1 MGNEVKKVGLFVPA
15 WWPCSFFEEQQA
27 IYADEYEIYNIFGS
41 CRWIPQK
48 EQLRRLLM
56 FDLSN
61 RLESRVDGSRAK
73 VEIQCAKY
81 NSIPR
86 FARAISRM
94 SERVGQLVLMMTMG
108 KMPNFI
114 YIQSISEVA
123 ILVVEWA
130 KKKGVKIILAEHVL
144 YIRHE
149 VNYITR
155 RKEQLYSLADQVLCV
170 SNYLYRNLLTNG
182 FKMKS
187 VSIVGNL
194 VNEHGI
200 PTQWKDL
207 RKNGRI
213 MFVATHLADKDIA
226 TLFDVAARM
235 KEKELKIDIF
245 GLEGSELYARNE
257 TIAQHISNIGLLD
270 VITIKGKL
278 SHDIL
283 LEKYSQYSVL
293 LSTSISETF
302 GLAVAEA
309 IAHGTP
315 VVCTDSGGIHDF
327 VNEKNGIVVP
337 IKDANRISEAIL
349 EAIHIPYEYEKMSQ
363 FIIHKYGIDS
373 YKKTNYHYLGVHGD

>member
-1 MGNEVKKVGLFVPA
+1 MKKRKGNILFIPA
-15 WWPCSFFEEQQA
+15 WYPCSFFEEQQKV
-27 IYADEYEIYNIFGS
+27 YTDNYNIYNLLGS
-41 CRWIPQK
+41 CSWLSKKTQIRQLIALKRASCVNVNIK
-48 EQLRRLLM
+48 ENCCSA
-56 FDLSN
+56 DIS
-61 RLESRVDGSRAK
+61 
-73 VEIQCAKY
+73 CPKY
-81 NSIPR
+81 NSP
-86 FARAISRM
+86 AITDKAIRTVSNKLGCIL
-94 SERVGQLVLMMTMG
+94 SKWIGDQ
-108 KMPNFI
+108 KWDYI
-114 YIQSISEVA
+114 YIQSISDLAVFA
-123 ILVVEWA
+123 ADWA
-130 KKKGVKIILAEHVL
+130 RNNGIKIILAEHIL
-144 YIRHE
+144 YIRHSCD
-149 VNYITR
+149 YITQKR
-155 RKEQLYSLADQVLCV
+155 EQLYQIADKILCV

-187 VSIVGNL
+187 VSIIGNL

-349 EAIHIPYEYEKMSQ
+349 EVIQIPYEYEKMSQ

>member
-1 MGNEVKKVGLFVPA
+1 MKKVGLFVPA

-27 IYADEYEIYNIFGS
+27 IYADEYEIYNIYGS

-61 RLESRVDGSRAK
+61 RLESIVDGSRAK

-81 NSIPR
+81 SSIPR

-94 SERVGQLVLMMTMG
+94 SERVGQLILMMTMG
-108 KMPNFI
+108 KMPNFV

-123 ILVVEWA
+123 ILIVEWA
-130 KKKGVKIILAEHVL
+130 KKKGVRIILAEHVL

-182 FKMKS
+182 IKMQN
-187 VSIVGNL
+187 VLVIGNL
-194 VNEHGI
+194 INEHAI
-200 PTQWKDL
+200 PKDFNAIK
-207 RKNGRI
+207 KNGRI
-213 MFVATHLADKDIA
+213 MFVAGHMADKDMT
-226 TLFDVAARM
+226 TLFEVAKRIEKQGIQIDVYGM
-235 KEKELKIDIF
+235 SGKEVYLGKALNRHCSDNLRYMGKMSHIAV
-245 GLEGSELYARNE
+245 LE
-257 TIAQHISNIGLLD
+257 
-270 VITIKGKL
+270 
-278 SHDIL
+278 
-283 LEKYSQYSVL
+283 QYSAYSIL

-302 GLAVAEA
+302 GLSVAEA

-315 VVCTDSGGIHDF
+315 VVCTDSGGVRDF
-327 VNEKNGIVVP
+327 MNEGNGIVVGV
-337 IKDANRISEAIL
+337 KDVDAIVA
-349 EAIHIPYEYEKMSQ
+349 AINKCLKTKYDSTIMSKE
-363 FIIHKYGIDS
+363 IIDKYGMEAYAS
-373 YKKTNYHYLGVHGD
+373 KTLFKI